1 MTQQLYR
8 FMDFLPINE
17 EALCEY
23 KQLAGSY
30 AVIRIDGK
38 YLICY
43 NKWRKQWELPA
54 GGREQNETPKQCAMR
69 ELFEE
74 TGQKVSDLQFI
85 GLLQSKHAH
94 TGALKHNPVYFAEMK
109 NLQPFIENDEIVEI
123 QLWDASTPLDHF
135 DPLDR
140 KILDYIK

>member
-1 MTQQLYR
+1 MTQQLYE
-8 FMDFLPINE
+8 FVDFLPINE

-94 TGALKHNPVYFAEMK
+94 TGALKHNPVYFAETDS
-109 NLQPFIENDEIVEI
+109 LQPFIENDETVEI
-123 QLWDASTPLDHF
+123 QLWGVSTTLDNF

>member
-1 MTQQLYR
+1 MTQQLYE
-8 FMDFLPINE
+8 FVDFLPINE

-30 AVIRIDGK
+30 TVIRIDGK

-54 GGREQNETPKQCAMR
+54 GGREQNETPKQCAVR

-74 TGQKVSDLQFI
+74 TGQVVDNLQFI
-85 GLLQSKHAH
+85 GLLHSKHVQ
-94 TGALKHNPVYFAEMK
+94 TEALKYNPVYFAEMES
-109 NLQPFIENDEIVEI
+109 LQPFIENDEIVEI

>member
-1 MTQQLYR
+1 MTQPLYE
-8 FMDFLPINE
+8 FVDFLQISE
-17 EALCEY
+17 ETLLES
-23 KQLAGSY
+23 KKLAGSY
-30 AVIRIDGK
+30 AVIRINGK
-38 YLICY
+38 FLICY

-54 GGREQNETPKQCAMR
+54 GGREQNETPKQCAKR

-74 TGQKVSDLQFI
+74 TGQKVADLQFI

-94 TGALKHNPVYFAEMK
+94 TGALKYNPVYFAEMNK
-109 NLQPFIENDEIVEI
+109 LQPFIENDEIVEI

>member
-1 MTQQLYR
+1 MTQHHYE
-8 FMDFLPINE
+8 FVDFLQMQE
-17 EALCEY
+17 ETLLQY
-23 KQLAGSY
+23 KPLAGSY
-30 AVIRIDGK
+30 AVIRINGK
-38 YLICY
+38 FLICY

-94 TGALKHNPVYFAEMK
+94 TGALKHNPVYFAEME

>member
-1 MTQQLYR
+1 MTQPLYE
-8 FMDFLPINE
+8 FVDFLPINE

-23 KQLAGSY
+23 NQLAGSY
-30 AVIRIDGK
+30 AVIRIDEK

-74 TGQKVSDLQFI
+74 TGQKVADLQFI

-94 TGALKHNPVYFAEMK
+94 TGALKYNPVYFADMK

-123 QLWDASTPLDHF
+123 QLWNGLTPLDNF
-135 DPLDR
+135 DSVDR

>member
-1 MTQQLYR
+1 MTQHHYE
-8 FMDFLPINE
+8 FVDFLQMQE
-17 EALCEY
+17 ETLLQY
-23 KQLAGSY
+23 KPLAGSY
-30 AVIRIDGK
+30 AVIRMNGK
-38 YLICY
+38 FLICY

-94 TGALKHNPVYFAEMK
+94 TGALKHNPVYFAETK
-109 NLQPFIENDEIVEI
+109 TLQPFIENDEIVEI